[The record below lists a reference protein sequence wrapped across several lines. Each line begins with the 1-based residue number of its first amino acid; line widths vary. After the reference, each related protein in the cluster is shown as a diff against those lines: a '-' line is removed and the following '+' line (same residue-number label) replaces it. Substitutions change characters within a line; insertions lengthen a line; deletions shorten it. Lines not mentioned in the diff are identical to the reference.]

1 MGNLDE
7 RLGRSALISFT
18 TNPAGVPATLDL
30 ASQSTGYL
38 TYLPVTGGSRPAVG
52 ETVHLFS
59 DAGQWSARVR
69 AVTPTSVVLERPAWL
84 ARRQERQSVRVSTS
98 AQVTFVGAAGEVAG
112 RIDDLSVTG
121 AAIVLEAELAP
132 PVGSRVT
139 FNLPVGPCVGVVRSR
154 RPHGHPLLRVV
165 GTQWTDSG
173 AHVRSW
179 LEREVERQLRPH
191 LQAGRRAG

>member
-7 RLGRSALISFT
+7 RLGRSALISFA
-18 TNPAGVPATLDL
+18 TNPAGVPATLDVG
-30 ASQSTGYL
+30 SDSVGFL
-38 TYLPVTGGSRPAVG
+38 TYLLPVGGSRPAVG

-59 DAGQWSARVR
+59 EAGQWSTRVR
-69 AVTPTSVVLERPAWL
+69 AVTASTLVLERPAWL

-98 AQVTFVGAAGEVAG
+98 AQVTLFGAAGQVAG

-121 AAIVLEAELAP
+121 AAIILEAQLAP

-139 FNLPVGPCVGVVRSR
+139 FNLPVGPCEGVVRSR
-154 RPHGHPLLRVV
+154 RPHTHPLLRIV
-165 GTQWTDSG
+165 GAQWTDSG
-173 AHVRSW
+173 TRVRGW

-191 LQAGRRAG
+191 VPAGRRAG